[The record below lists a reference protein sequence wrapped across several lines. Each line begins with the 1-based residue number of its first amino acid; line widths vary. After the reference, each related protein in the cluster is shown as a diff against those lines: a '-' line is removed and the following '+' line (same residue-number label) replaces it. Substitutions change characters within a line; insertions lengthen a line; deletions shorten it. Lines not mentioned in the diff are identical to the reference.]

1 MRLYRALLHLY
12 PASFRAEYGPD
23 LCDLFG
29 RRLQEVAGPARAV
42 VWANAIVD
50 IVRNAAELHWDL
62 LIQDLRYALRSMAKA
77 KGFALTA
84 ILVAA
89 LGIGATTAAFS
100 ITDHVLVRP
109 LPFPESDRLVRLWQD
124 QAFRGYPQMELS
136 PSNFVDWKRLA
147 TSFDGMSSYS
157 MSFANL
163 VSEGDPERLTGVSVT
178 SDLFHVLRVQAA
190 LGRTLTS
197 LDDLD
202 SSPRTVVLS
211 DGLWR
216 AKFGADRGVL
226 GRTIVL
232 DDVSH
237 VIVGVMPPSF
247 DFPSRD
253 TEYWVPDRFTPDS
266 LADRTDT
273 YLDVVARLKD
283 NVSLQDARS
292 EMRVIAA
299 QLERAYPK
307 ENAQTGATVQL
318 LRNQVSRQSRT
329 MLMTLVGAALC
340 MLLIACTN
348 LANLL
353 LARGLVRQKEL
364 AVRAA
369 IGAGRERLIRQTFT
383 ESIVFAVLGGALGI
397 VIAIASTPLVS
408 RLVPH
413 TMPIPDAP
421 SADLRMLTLGALVTL
436 VTGVA
441 FGIMPALRLTRGADP
456 LALHEGGRSSSG
468 RHTERLRS
476 ALVIAAVTASV
487 VLLVS
492 SGLLV
497 RALWRV
503 QQIDPGFRADNVL
516 TMRTALPSPKYS
528 ATERRQ
534 QFYDRVLSETRA
546 LPGVTGASYISFLPM
561 TMRGGIWPVILDFA
575 RLSEEARSSWAPDPT
590 ETKMASLRFVTPGY
604 FSTTGIPQ
612 LRGRDV
618 ADADTRD
625 APWVAVVSQSF
636 ADQMFPNQDP
646 IGRQFF
652 IAFRERTIVGVVGN
666 IQVRGLERQSEP
678 QVYLPSR
685 QVPDGGLVFYAPKDL
700 VVSATVPAA
709 TLTPTVRQIIARA
722 DPQQPVSDVRMLA
735 DLVESETAA
744 RRVQVRVLAGFAA
757 ISFLLAGIGIHG
769 LLAFAVSSR
778 VREIGL
784 RMALGARS
792 GEIIAMVMRRGAL
805 LAAVGVVF
813 GVGLAIVAGR
823 ALQSVL
829 AGVSPADPAVFA
841 GAVSL
846 ALLMTLFGCLLPA
859 IRAVRVD
866 PIDAIRSE

>member
-12 PASFRAEYGPD
+12 PASFRAEYGAD

-29 RRLQEVAGPARAV
+29 RRLQEVAGPSRVV

-62 LIQDLRYALRSMAKA
+62 LIQDLRYALRTMAKA

-147 TSFDGMSSYS
+147 TSFDGMSSLT

-253 TEYWVPDRFTPDS
+253 TEYWVPERFTPDS

-329 MLMTLVGAALC
+329 MLITLVGAALC

-397 VIAIASTPLVS
+397 VIAIAVDPARIAS
-408 RLVPH
+408 
-413 TMPIPDAP
+413 
-421 SADLRMLTLGALVTL
+421 G
-436 VTGVA
+436 
-441 FGIMPALRLTRGADP
+441 PAL
-456 LALHEGGRSSSG
+456 
-468 RHTERLRS
+468 
-476 ALVIAAVTASV
+476 
-487 VLLVS
+487 
-492 SGLLV
+492 
-497 RALWRV
+497 
-503 QQIDPGFRADNVL
+503 
-516 TMRTALPSPKYS
+516 
-528 ATERRQ
+528 
-534 QFYDRVLSETRA
+534 
-546 LPGVTGASYISFLPM
+546 
-561 TMRGGIWPVILDFA
+561 
-575 RLSEEARSSWAPDPT
+575 
-590 ETKMASLRFVTPGY
+590 
-604 FSTTGIPQ
+604 
-612 LRGRDV
+612 
-618 ADADTRD
+618 DAD
-625 APWVAVVSQSF
+625 S
-636 ADQMFPNQDP
+636 
-646 IGRQFF
+646 GC
-652 IAFRERTIVGVVGN
+652 
-666 IQVRGLERQSEP
+666 
-678 QVYLPSR
+678 
-685 QVPDGGLVFYAPKDL
+685 PK
-700 VVSATVPAA
+700 
-709 TLTPTVRQIIARA
+709 R
-722 DPQQPVSDVRMLA
+722 
-735 DLVESETAA
+735 
-744 RRVQVRVLAGFAA
+744 
-757 ISFLLAGIGIHG
+757 
-769 LLAFAVSSR
+769 
-778 VREIGL
+778 
-784 RMALGARS
+784 
-792 GEIIAMVMRRGAL
+792 
-805 LAAVGVVF
+805 
-813 GVGLAIVAGR
+813 
-823 ALQSVL
+823 
-829 AGVSPADPAVFA
+829 
-841 GAVSL
+841 
-846 ALLMTLFGCLLPA
+846 
-859 IRAVRVD
+859 
-866 PIDAIRSE
+866 